1 MSNNKTVN
9 PLNGRALPPTIGVIG
24 GIIAIGYLFTLYS
37 MDKQLLISGWEKV
50 TWLVTLILMCVG
62 AVLYRK
68 KQTEG
73 FLSMRPTLNAVFK
86 IFIIAYLMKYIFVY
100 LLYHYIDTSLI
111 EMAKEVEMEILRST
125 KPPEMTDMVFAQQLE
140 EYEKGGGFGPSLFGI
155 GIMFEIVMGFLLSLA
170 IANLFKLDRPE
181 YE

>member
-1 MSNNKTVN
+1 MSDNKTVN
-9 PLNGRALPPTIGVIG
+9 QLNGRALPPTIGTIG
-24 GIIAIGYLFTLYS
+24 GLIAVGYVFTLYS
-37 MDKQLLISGWEKV
+37 IDHELLITGWEKM
-50 TWLVTLILMCVG
+50 TWLMTLILMCLG
-62 AVLYRK
+62 AFLYRR

-73 FLSMRPTLNAVFK
+73 FISMRPTLSAVFK

-100 LLYHYIDTSLI
+100 LLYHHIDPSLI

-125 KPPEMTDMVFAQQLE
+125 KPQEMTDMVFAQQLE

-170 IANLFKLDRPE
+170 VANLFKLDKPE